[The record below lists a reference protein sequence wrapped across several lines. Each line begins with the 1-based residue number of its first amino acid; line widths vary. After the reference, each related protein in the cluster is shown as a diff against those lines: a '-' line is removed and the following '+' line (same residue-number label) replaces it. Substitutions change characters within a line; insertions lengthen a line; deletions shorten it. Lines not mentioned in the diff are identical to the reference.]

1 MYFETWLD
9 KKRRGVDW
17 LDQMRS
23 LGDRDLRYNLDLVT
37 LSCILL
43 AAKLNEQNAHQPS
56 IKDAQRLIR
65 NRFSYDEF
73 VEMERFLIVECLE
86 WNLNVTTPYHFTDC
100 VQGMGCLYWSDF
112 DPKFK

>member
-9 KKRRGVDW
+9 KKKRGAQW
-17 LDQMRS
+17 LLEMRA
-23 LGDRDLRYNLDLVT
+23 LTERDLRYNLDLVT

-65 NRFSYDEF
+65 NRFSFDEF
-73 VEMERFLIVECLE
+73 VEMERFLICDCLQ

-100 VQGMGCLYWSDF
+100 IQGMGCVYWDDF
-112 DPKFK
+112 DRQYK